1 MRKLRLTEKLC
12 HLLETSSHHR
22 SKRKASFNVLFGF
35 GFVFGAA
42 VLVLTT
48 IIFMFPSISSSLIN
62 PVLQNNYV
70 KVTLPEEEY
79 SSSTTIS
86 IGIPTASP
94 ELSSSFTLDE
104 LSDTNLTETSYG
116 GDKLSETNLTETSYE
131 GTRVAPNNL
140 TTVEE
145 FLGTKDNITTTT
157 SNLSGDDYS
166 SRPNDEKKQSNVD
179 EDEDQSS
186 YSDCDMFEGEWLKV
200 EDRNLYYPPGSCPY
214 LTRQSFSCQD
224 NGRPDD
230 QYLQWQWEW
239 LSKQTNPRCNDI
251 PSILNATDFL
261 ERLRG
266 KKLVFV
272 GDSLNS
278 NMFSSL
284 LCILWNVIPDKTK
297 VSSPPG
303 KFKSRGDSSDYN
315 CTVVFVWSSFLVS
328 ETNPISRRN
337 NSLLIQEPETLRL
350 DLIDDMSASVYRDA
364 DVIVFDSFHWWVDAK
379 TNNGINYFQEGNYLY
394 PKLDINKAYKKGL
407 ATWRKWMDRNID
419 PNKTQVVFRGYSET
433 HYVGGRWNTGGHCNL
448 ETEPIMSN
456 ETYVPSFPR
465 QVKILENT
473 LRKMKTPVI
482 YLNVSKLT
490 YYRAD
495 AHPSAYAKNLTAEER
510 IAAMNFQDCSHWC
523 LPGVPDTWNELL
535 YASLL
540 KAGKG
545 SFGRR

>member
-22 SKRKASFNVLFGF
+22 SKRKASFNILFGF
-35 GFVFGAA
+35 GFIFGAS
-42 VLVLTT
+42 VLLVTA
-48 IIFMFPSISSSLIN
+48 IIFMLLSISSS
-62 PVLQNNYV
+62 PMLQNNYV
-70 KVTLPEEEY
+70 KATLAEEQY
-79 SSSTTIS
+79 S
-86 IGIPTASP
+86 SP
-94 ELSSSFTLDE
+94 ELSSNSTLDE
-104 LSDTNLTETSYG
+104 LSDTNLTESSFDG
-116 GDKLSETNLTETSYE
+116 ANVGPRNLPAE
-131 GTRVAPNNL
+131 
-140 TTVEE
+140 EE
-145 FLGTKDNITTTT
+145 FILTKDNATTT
-157 SNLSGDDYS
+157 SSNLSSDDGIN
-166 SRPNDEKKQSNVD
+166 RQTDEKKRSNVD
-179 EDEDQSS
+179 EDEDNSS
-186 YSDCDMFEGEWLKV
+186 YSDCDMFDGEWKKV

-251 PSILNATDFL
+251 PS
-261 ERLRG
+261 
-266 KKLVFV
+266 
-272 GDSLNS
+272 

-284 LCILWNVIPDKTK
+284 LCILWNPIPDKTK
-297 VSSPPG
+297 VSSPSG

-315 CTVVFVWSSFLVS
+315 CTIVFVWSSFLVK
-328 ETNPISRRN
+328 ETNPITRRN

-350 DLIDDMSASVYRDA
+350 DLIDDIAASVYRDA
-364 DVIVFDSFHWWVDAK
+364 DIIVFDSFHWWVDAK
-379 TNNGINYFQEGNYLY
+379 TNNG
-394 PKLDINKAYKKGL
+394 
-407 ATWRKWMDRNID
+407 
-419 PNKTQVVFRGYSET
+419 
-433 HYVGGRWNTGGHCNL
+433 GGRWNTGGHCNL

-456 ETYVPSFPR
+456 ETYVPSFPI

-510 IAAMNFQDCSHWC
+510 VAAMNFQDCSHWC

-545 SFGRR
+545 SFK